1 MKSLSI
7 VVLAGGAG
15 KRLRSIT
22 KNKIPKPLT
31 KFHKKPFLDYLLR
44 HLSKFEFE
52 NIIIISGHLGKQI
65 AKLYD
70 KKIIKKSKIICLIEK
85 KPMGTAGALNLIK
98 NKIKK
103 KFILIN
109 GDTFFR
115 INLNLISKIKIG
127 NNIGLCILTDKN
139 YNTETNKLLNLNI
152 YKKKIILTNN
162 LKYINS
168 GIYLLSPKIF
178 KFLNSKRQSL
188 ENEILPQLIKKKK
201 LLEIKKKGLFI
212 DIGTPKT
219 FKIAKKI
226 FNNFKNV

>member
-1 MKSLSI
+1 M
-7 VVLAGGAG
+7 
-15 KRLRSIT
+15 
-22 KNKIPKPLT
+22 
-31 KFHKKPFLDYLLR
+31 
-44 HLSKFEFE
+44 
-52 NIIIISGHLGKQI
+52 
-65 AKLYD
+65 
-70 KKIIKKSKIICLIEK
+70 
-85 KPMGTAGALNLIK
+85 
-98 NKIKK
+98 
-103 KFILIN
+103 LIN
-109 GDTFFR
+109 ENTFFR

-162 LKYINS
+162 SKYINS

-201 LLEIKKKGLFI
+201 LLGIKKKGLFI
-212 DIGTPKT
+212 DIGTPKN

>member
-1 MKSLSI
+1 MKSLSV
-7 VVLAGGAG
+7 VVLAGGEG
-15 KRLRSIT
+15 KRLQSIT

-31 KFHKKPFLDYLLR
+31 KLNKKPFLDYLLKY
-44 HLSKFEFE
+44 LSKFEFK
-52 NIIIISGHLGKQI
+52 NIIIISGHLGNQI
-65 AKLYD
+65 ANLYD

-85 KPMGTAGALNLIK
+85 KPMGTAGALNLVK

-115 INLNLISKIKIG
+115 INLNLISKIKMK
-127 NNIGLCILTDKN
+127 NNIGLCILTSQS
-139 YNTETNKLLNLNI
+139 YNTQTNKLLNLNV

-162 LKYINS
+162 SKYINS
-168 GIYLLSPKIF
+168 GTYLLSPKIF
-178 KFLNSKRQSL
+178 NFLNSKKQSL
-188 ENEILPQLIKKKK
+188 ENEIVPELIEKKK
-201 LLEIKKKGLFI
+201 LLGIKKKGLFI

-226 FNNFKNV
+226 FNNFRNV